1 MILETPIEELE
12 LDFTTEVPPEEAGMS
27 PEGVQHIV
35 QVFEQQFERGLHP
48 GAQLVVLRNGRVV
61 VDRARGIAN
70 LRRKTPV
77 LPDTPFNTWSTTK
90 PFTAMCI
97 HQLVEQGKIE
107 LDAPIATY
115 WPEFGCK
122 GKQSATVRHALLH
135 QAGIPV
141 RGLYTQIFLWP
152 RWDRVAR
159 NVARLRAEFSPGTRT
174 SYHMVNFG
182 FILGEIVHR
191 VSGLPIRVYLHEH
204 FLRPLELKNSALG
217 LPEPWRQRAAWI
229 YSGHKEQDRA
239 VFLFNLPPIR
249 SAIIP
254 AATLQSTAR
263 DLAVF
268 YQMLLNGGVYAGQ
281 RYVQP
286 ATIQTAT
293 SMGYEG
299 PDETI
304 GKVMRWALGF
314 HVGGVYPG
322 GDPALQPYG
331 RPSSVK
337 TFGHAG
343 QGSCIA
349 WADPETQ
356 LVLAFTCNRLLDS
369 DGTQRRWTELANAAW
384 EAIQD

>member
-1 MILETPIEELE
+1 MLPDNPTITGK
-12 LDFTTEVPPEEAGMS
+12 LDFTKAAAPEEAGMS
-27 PEGVQHIV
+27 PQGVQQIV
-35 QVFEQQFERGLHP
+35 RVFEQQLERGLHP
-48 GAQLVVLRNGRVV
+48 GAQLVVLRHGRVI
-61 VDRARGIAN
+61 VDLARGIAN
-70 LRRKTPV
+70 LRDKKPV
-77 LPDTPFNTWSTTK
+77 LPDTPFMTWSTTK
-90 PFTAMCI
+90 PFTAMCV

-135 QAGIPV
+135 QAGIPI

-152 RWDRVAR
+152 RWHLVAR
-159 NVARLRAEFSPGTRT
+159 NVARLRAEFPPGTRT

-182 FILGEIVHR
+182 FILGEIVRR

-204 FLRPLELKNSALG
+204 FLRPLGLTNSALG
-217 LPEPWRQRAAWI
+217 LPDPWRQRAAWI

-249 SAIIP
+249 RAIIP

-268 YQMLLNGGVYAGQ
+268 YQMLLNGGIYAGQ
-281 RYVQP
+281 RYLQP
-286 ATIQTAT
+286 ATIQAAA

-322 GDPALQPYG
+322 GDPALQPFG
-331 RPSSVK
+331 KPSSTK

-349 WADPETQ
+349 WTDPEAQ

-369 DGTQRRWTELANAAW
+369 EGAQQRWTELANATW